1 MRVDVYF
8 YLLPNG
14 EYGCKIVLPSGK
26 VGRSHPDVEE
36 GEMRKHTHHDFD
48 DGKVVL
54 ALKFASED
62 ARNSIAKHE
71 LIPFLAA
78 VEMKKDKPTDE

>member
-8 YLLPNG
+8 YLSQSG

-26 VGRSHPDVEE
+26 VGRSHPNVEE
-36 GEMRKHTHHDFD
+36 GEMRNHTHHDFHD
-48 DGKVVL
+48 SKVVL
-54 ALKFASED
+54 ALRFASED

-71 LIPFLAA
+71 LIPFMAA
-78 VEMKKDKPTDE
+78 VEMMS